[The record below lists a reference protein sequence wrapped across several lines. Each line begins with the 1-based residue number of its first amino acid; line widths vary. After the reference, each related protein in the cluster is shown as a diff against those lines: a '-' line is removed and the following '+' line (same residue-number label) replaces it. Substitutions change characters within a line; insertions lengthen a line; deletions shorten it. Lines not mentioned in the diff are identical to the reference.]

1 MIFTNA
7 KYETD
12 LFTGEND
19 KIIVEI
25 DGVITFV
32 SISEDNWVYKK
43 IKKQVEAGELTIAD
57 VE

>member
-57 VE
+57 EE